1 MAPTT
6 LGPDGLPINRAV
18 LSQEIAT
25 PTVGGVRRIN
35 EERVA
40 AGLTPDKLGR
50 ILRSAQEGDHRDYLT
65 LAEEMEERYMHYASQ
80 LQTRR
85 LAIDGIEF
93 SVDAPKGCP
102 PKIVD
107 FVQELVADPEFKAG
121 AAPLTDAIPKGYSA
135 VEMMWEYERGAL
147 RPVQYVWRD
156 PRFFVFDRLSA
167 RQLRLAVD
175 GSVDGEELPQGKFI
189 RHVPATRMG
198 IPIRRGVARL
208 AAWAFIVQSFG
219 LQDWAAFAEVYGL
232 PFRVGKYHVS
242 ATEDQKRTLLRAVTS
257 IANDAAAIIPSGME
271 IEFHSVTGTQ
281 GEAVFGGLLDYIDR
295 NVSKAVVGQTMTSD
309 NGSSLGQAKI
319 HNEVRLDI
327 LRADCRQEAITLNRD
342 LIRVAVDVNFGPQD
356 VYPTVAR
363 HVADPE
369 DVTALA
375 DATAKLVPLGLKV
388 SQRQMRE
395 KLGLSEPEQ
404 SDELLT
410 APAAVS
416 SQAPQSEPPEVKAPT
431 PKPGDKKA
439 AKPARLGAGL
449 PGHVTGC
456 RCGGCLTALA
466 AEAVRDGT
474 ANDEVE
480 QLLEEAMD
488 EWEQVAAPLV
498 NPLQDI
504 LEGASSLEEAMAM
517 LSTHIPNG
525 DALAVEL
532 ERLTSISR
540 AIGDV
545 KD

>member
-1 MAPTT
+1 MAATI

-50 ILRSAQEGDHRDYLT
+50 ILLSAQEGDHRDYLT

-102 PKIVD
+102 TKIVE

-121 AAPLTDAIPKGYSA
+121 TAPLTDAIAKGYSA

-175 GSVDGEELPQGKFI
+175 GTIDGEELPQGKFI

-198 IPIRRGVARL
+198 IPIRRGVART

-232 PFRVGKYHVS
+232 PFRVGKYHAS
-242 ATEDQKRTLLRAVTS
+242 ATEEQKRTLLRAVTS

-295 NVSKAVVGQTMTSD
+295 NVSKVVVGQTMTSD
-309 NGSSLGQAKI
+309 DGSSLGQAKI

-327 LRADCRQEAITLNRD
+327 LRADCRQEAITINRD
-342 LIRVAVDVNFGPQD
+342 LIRVAVDVNFGPQA
-356 VYPTVAR
+356 VYPTAAR

-375 DATAKLVPLGLKV
+375 DATAKLVPMGLKV

-410 APAAVS
+410 PPTAAAPQPAPAPTTAK
-416 SQAPQSEPPEVKAPT
+416 EPP
-431 PKPGDKKA
+431 PKPEDKKRDR
-439 AKPARLGAGL
+439 ARLGARL
-449 PGHVTGC
+449 FGHVAGC
-456 RCGGCLTALA
+456 RCGGCLTTLA
-466 AEAVRDGT
+466 AEAVRSGT
-474 ANDEVE
+474 ADDDVE
-480 QLLEEAMD
+480 ELLSAALD
-488 EWEQVAAPLV
+488 DWERVVDPLV
-498 NPLQDI
+498 KPLQTI
-504 LEGASSLEEAMAM
+504 LEQASSLEEAAAM
-517 LSTHIPNG
+517 LASHSPDG

-532 ERLTSISR
+532 ERLTSIAR